1 MLLCLIKWI
10 EGLRAI
16 GRGPAY
22 SLTFLFTLRW
32 KRKFLQTCVDFESF
46 LLNNLKIISFRI
58 GRKHMEDWTYLYE
71 GDTCLLLLADVKLLD
86 LHKPY
91 SPPRIGHDMQYA
103 HKGTFNFE
111 LARECVT

>member
-46 LLNNLKIISFRI
+46 LLNKLKIIFGLVGNTWKI
-58 GRKHMEDWTYLYE
+58 GLIYMR
-71 GDTCLLLLADVKLLD
+71 GDPCLLLLADVKLLD
-86 LHKPY
+86 FHKAY
-91 SPPRIGHDMQYA
+91 SPPP
-103 HKGTFNFE
+103 
-111 LARECVT
+111 V